1 MTMTD
6 YVLIAETG
14 YLGVEFKTVEP
25 EKTMEPEKTPEPQQ
39 EKDHREL
46 Q

>member
-1 MTMTD
+1 MTD

-14 YLGVEFKTVEP
+14 YLGVEFPVEP
-25 EKTMEPEKTPEPQQ
+25 EKEPEKTPEPQQ

>member
-1 MTMTD
+1 MTD

-14 YLGVEFKTVEP
+14 YLGVEFKPVEP
-25 EKTMEPEKTPEPQQ
+25 EKEPEKTPEPQQ

-46 Q
+46 